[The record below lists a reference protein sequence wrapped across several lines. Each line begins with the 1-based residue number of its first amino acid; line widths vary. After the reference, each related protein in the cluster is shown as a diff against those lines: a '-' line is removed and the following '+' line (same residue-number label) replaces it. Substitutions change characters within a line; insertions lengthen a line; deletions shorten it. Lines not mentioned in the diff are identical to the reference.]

1 MERALRPAA
10 KATVLNS
17 SAEANAVFHSC
28 NFPSEKEYGGSRAT
42 DMTGFTVGDFPPPE
56 AQVLATQSCGKSGNP
71 AIIPGPN
78 VRGGLFPMASR
89 KSGAQSPLT

>member
-71 AIIPGPN
+71 AIYSCSQCQRRFIPHGI
-78 VRGGLFPMASR
+78 GEGLGHS
-89 KSGAQSPLT
+89 LL